1 MNSAGG
7 NSAGG
12 NPVLTFLRSP
22 PPIVLVM
29 AMAGFA
35 ALQPNIM
42 PVLSRL
48 LAEVHGLNDAELGYF
63 ISSGNIAG
71 FLVSMSAPLWI
82 NRIRSSFAV
91 GGAFLLYAVA
101 AHGLY
106 LLSGDSLLYAL
117 QFLLNGS
124 IVVIASVCS
133 AVFLRTPNP
142 ARIMSIKISNDVI
155 IASCFLYLLPLD
167 TLGLTGII
175 TSLSVVFVIAAL
187 LALRWPATYQNV
199 QPRRM
204 DVSGIGGG
212 SRDGWY
218 VLITLT
224 VFYAA
229 GVSAWN
235 YLGRLASAAGLGN
248 DEGASAIAA
257 GLFLGVIGALSAA
270 WLTGRARGPILPVT
284 SGLIFVVSIAALG
297 MVEGYGPFLL
307 VTIVFNISW
316 NFFIPFLMALLPRAD
331 SSGRLSSL
339 LPATAMAG
347 GILGPPLTGNLILWW
362 DYDAALIVTALLAA
376 NSIAAYPVLAKRVPA
391 ARPV

>member
-1 MNSAGG
+1 VKSITD
-7 NSAGG
+7 
-12 NPVLTFLRSP
+12 VLRSP

-35 ALQPNIM
+35 ALPPNIM

-48 LAEVHGLNDAELGYF
+48 LAETHGLNDAELGYF
-63 ISSGNIAG
+63 IASGTTAG
-71 FLVSMSAPLWI
+71 FLASLSAPLWI
-82 NRIRSSFAV
+82 NRIRGSHVV
-91 GGAFLLYAVA
+91 GGAFLLYAIA

-106 LLSGDSLLYAL
+106 LVSGDSLLYAL

-124 IVVIASVCS
+124 IVIIASVCS
-133 AVFLRTPNP
+133 AVFLRSPNP

-155 IASCFLYLLPLD
+155 IASCFLYLLPID

-175 TSLSVVFVIAAL
+175 TAISVVFVIAAL
-187 LALRWPATYQNV
+187 LAMRWPATYQHV
-199 QPRRM
+199 QPRGL

-212 SRDGWY
+212 SRHGWY

-235 YLGRLASAAGLGN
+235 YLGRLASAAGLDN

-257 GLFLGVIGALSAA
+257 GLFLGVFGALSAA
-270 WLTGRARGPILPVT
+270 WLTGSARGLILPVT
-284 SGLIFVVSIAALG
+284 SGVIFVLSIAALG
-297 MVEGYGPFLL
+297 IVEGYGPFLIAS
-307 VTIVFNISW
+307 IVFNISW
-316 NFFIPFLMALLPRAD
+316 NLFIPFLMALLPRAD
-331 SSGRLSSL
+331 NSGRLSSL

-347 GILGPPLTGNLILWW
+347 GILGPPLTGNLILWF
-362 DYDAALIVTALLAA
+362 DYDVALIGTA
-376 NSIAAYPVLAKRVPA
+376 VLASTAIAGFAVLSKQIPVVPHT
-391 ARPV
+391 